1 MQRNDNKIGKSIKFD
16 PSIIELVEGYRAI
29 TKSNFTGAVESLILK
44 GLENVNTTQMIS
56 KTIKD
61 ELKNIR
67 HEQQKNTDRII
78 SVLMGITR
86 FIGRIYAH
94 TFLTVEEVRRKNK
107 EEIKELEKFGLT
119 KSLEELRTKEEE
131 KDHE

>member
-1 MQRNDNKIGKSIKFD
+1 MEHDNKIKKTVRLE
-16 PSIIELVEGYRAI
+16 PSIYEAVEGYRGA
-29 TKSNFTGAVESLILK
+29 TRDNFTGAFESLILK

-56 KTIKD
+56 KVIKD

-67 HEQQKNTDRII
+67 QDQQKNTDRII

-94 TFLTVEEVRRKNK
+94 TFLTVEEVKHKNK
-107 EEIKELEKFGLT
+107 EEIKEFEKFGIT
-119 KSLEELRTKEEE
+119 KSIEELRSKEEV
-131 KDHE
+131 KDNE